1 MSVRSSIVTRTA
13 TALLVV
19 PFVLALAPS
28 ASAKPNQDG
37 LRQAQDRLGALE
49 RDFALAL
56 LRYEEAQT
64 QLAALRREADDARK
78 QVGAVQAQAA
88 EGRAHIVRI
97 VGALYRSA
105 GQGDLELLLSSTEIA
120 EAGRR
125 AGYLGAIQHAHT
137 RTVERA
143 MVDQRMLEAGLA
155 QLRESTEA
163 AEATEAELGR
173 MRGELESMVAGQRL
187 EVAGLSEAIAQAD
200 AEQADAEQ
208 VASRTGALNAQQD
221 VVLADGPDVARSSA
235 ASGSRGQTS
244 SGTTSRSQLTPP
256 AKSVPAI
263 GAGAGRAVQAA
274 LSQVGKPYQ
283 WGAAGPNAYDCS
295 GLTSW
300 AWAQAGSSL
309 PHSSR
314 AQYGST
320 TRVSRDDLQP
330 GDLLFFGNPIHHVGM
345 YIGNGQMV
353 EASRSGTPI
362 RVTSINR
369 SGYVG
374 AGRV

>member
-19 PFVLALAPS
+19 LFVVALVPS
-28 ASAKPNQDG
+28 ASAKPDQND
-37 LRQAQDRLGALE
+37 LRQAQDRLAALE
-49 RDFALAL
+49 DDLALAL
-56 LRYEEAQT
+56 LRYEEARA
-64 QLAALRREADDARK
+64 QLAALRHEADDARK
-78 QVGAVQAQAA
+78 QVRAVRAQAA
-88 EGRAHIVRI
+88 EGRAHVVRV
-97 VGALYRSA
+97 VGTLYRSA
-105 GQGDLELLLSSTEIA
+105 GQGDLELLLSSREIA

-125 AGYLGAIQHAHT
+125 IGYLGAIQHAHT
-137 RTVERA
+137 RIVERA
-143 MVDQRMLEAGLA
+143 MVDQRTLEASLA

-187 EVAGLSEAIAQAD
+187 RVAGLSEALDQASI
-200 AEQADAEQ
+200 EQ
-208 VASRTGALNAQQD
+208 VAARTGAL
-221 VVLADGPDVARSSA
+221 VLADSPGGAGSA
-235 ASGSRGQTS
+235 AVSGSRSRTS

-256 AKSVPAI
+256 AKSAPVAR
-263 GAGAGRAVQAA
+263 AGAGKAVQAA
-274 LSQVGKPYQ
+274 LSQIGKPYK

-300 AWAQAGSSL
+300 AWAQAGRSL

-314 AQYGST
+314 AQYAST

-330 GDLLFFGNPIHHVGM
+330 GDLLFFGSPIHHVAM
-345 YIGNGQMV
+345 YIGNGRMV

-362 RVTSINR
+362 RVSSINR
-369 SGYVG
+369 SDYAG